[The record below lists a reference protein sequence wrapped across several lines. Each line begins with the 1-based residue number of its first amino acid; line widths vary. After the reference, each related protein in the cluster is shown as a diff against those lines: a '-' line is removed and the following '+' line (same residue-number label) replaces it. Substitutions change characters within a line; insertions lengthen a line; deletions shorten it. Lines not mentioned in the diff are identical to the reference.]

1 MLKLFDMMRFTI
13 YKGKEEM
20 VTLDKKISYLS
31 NFIELQ
37 TARYQ
42 KKIEIDFQQSIESP
56 RTKVPPLLF
65 IILLENAFKHGV
77 ETLVDNAF
85 INIEL
90 KENET
95 GIVFSIQNN
104 FDSEELSKTLGIGLE
119 NLKERLQLL
128 YPNTHNFTSKNDGNT
143 YLAIL

>member
-1 MLKLFDMMRFTI
+1 MMRFTI

-77 ETLVDNAF
+77 ATLLDNAF

>member
-1 MLKLFDMMRFTI
+1 MMRFTI

-31 NFIELQ
+31 NFIKLQ

-42 KKIEIDFQQSIESP
+42 KKIEIDFQQSIEIP

-65 IILLENAFKHGV
+65 IILLENAFKHGE

-104 FDSEELSKTLGIGLE
+104 FDSEELLKTLSIGLE

-128 YPNTHNFTSKNDGNT
+128 YPNTHNFTSKTDGNT